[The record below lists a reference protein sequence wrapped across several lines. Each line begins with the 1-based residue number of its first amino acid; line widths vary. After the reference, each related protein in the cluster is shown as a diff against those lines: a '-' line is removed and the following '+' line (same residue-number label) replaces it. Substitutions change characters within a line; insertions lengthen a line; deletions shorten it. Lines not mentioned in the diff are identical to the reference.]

1 MGWKTTGETMKE
13 FLGRDT
19 RIPKVSLELDWDQER
34 QTWVSEGDKWA
45 SPGREG
51 LPSGLG
57 WRNCPVVVNSLWLLG
72 SCQNLQFHCGPKRGL
87 GPGFAALLSVSFA
100 WNCSCFTLS
109 SSASASLTLW
119 VGWFSVVGLCCA
131 VWNIVCGLYS
141 LAGQSTTQ
149 LRQLRFLDIAR
160 CFLGMCACTLHKV

>member
-1 MGWKTTGETMKE
+1 MSWIEIKKGRLGYQKETNGPVLE
-13 FLGRDT
+13 ERDCCL
-19 RIPKVSLELDWDQER
+19 VL
-34 QTWVSEGDKWA
+34 A
-45 SPGREG
+45 
-51 LPSGLG
+51 
-57 WRNCPVVVNSLWLLG
+57 WRNCPVVVASLWLLG

-87 GPGFAALLSVSFA
+87 SPGFPALLSVSFV

-109 SSASASLTLW
+109 SSVSASLTLW
-119 VGWFSVVGLCCA
+119 VGWFSVVSLCCA

-160 CFLGMCACTLHKV
+160 CSLGMCACTIHKA